1 MRTISLMF
9 LVLVIGGI
17 IGLAAIIAMIIV
29 VLRNKKDR
37 DKY

>member
-1 MRTISLMF
+1 MYAMSLMF

-17 IGLAAIIAMIIV
+17 IGLAAIIAMVIV
-29 VLRNKKDR
+29 VLKNKKDR

>member
-1 MRTISLMF
+1 MRTMSLMF